1 MLVTLKVALSL
12 ALQIKAL
19 AGETVNA
26 TGATSTKAAVRAPA
40 HVPLLCST

>member
-1 MLVTLKVALSL
+1 MLVTLIVASSL
-12 ALQIKAL
+12 ALQINPL

-26 TGATSTKAAVRAPA
+26 TGETSTKAAVRAPA